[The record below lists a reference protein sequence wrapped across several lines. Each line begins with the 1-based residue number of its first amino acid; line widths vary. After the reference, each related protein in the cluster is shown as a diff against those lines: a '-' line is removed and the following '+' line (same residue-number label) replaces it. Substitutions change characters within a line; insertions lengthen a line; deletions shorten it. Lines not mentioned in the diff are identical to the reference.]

1 MTADGD
7 RKDGSGEIT
16 IESRIE
22 RWARG
27 ERWEKL
33 HPFESYPRTPSGL
46 KKSIKRREARRVEG
60 DNRRGWKELK
70 KERKRWGWED
80 HRADCSVKWMKRG
93 KTKRQRAKDGTCSNQ
108 GISRYTYIFF
118 FQFIPF
124 FLLIYFVAY
133 DSIPSFDLV
142 VIIYILLLWKIHQ
155 GGRFDNKKK
164 CKILMQ
170 REKSNNKKEKNI
182 AASRKMQN
190 FYHAVFLCS
199 RPAERMLKNRQ

>member
-7 RKDGSGEIT
+7 RKDGSGGDYDRVEDRT
-16 IESRIE
+16 G
-22 RWARG
+22 ARG

-142 VIIYILLLWKIHQ
+142 VIIYILFLWKIHQ
-155 GGRFDNKKK
+155 EGRFDKKK
-164 CKILMQ
+164 V
-170 REKSNNKKEKNI
+170 
-182 AASRKMQN
+182 QN
-190 FYHAVFLCS
+190 FNATW
-199 RPAERMLKNRQ
+199 EE